1 MIIIFLVRFVCGI
14 YFYIEES
21 GFILEWLIYSANSI
35 NVEMF
40 MLFDWISLIFVSVV
54 ILISS
59 IVMFYRVYYMH
70 GDLFI
75 NRFYLLVFIFII
87 SIVLMIIRP
96 NLVRILLGWDGLGLV
111 SYCLVIYYQNQSSFN
126 SGIITVLSNRVGDV
140 GLLMSIGLLFSRGR
154 WNIYLLNEYDL
165 LIIFMVFLAA
175 ITKSAQIP
183 FSYWLPQA
191 IAAPTP
197 VSSLVHSSTLVTAGV
212 YLIIRFNFYICR
224 SGINY
229 ILMILSILT
238 RLIAGVIA
246 NFEYDLKKIIALST
260 LRQLGLII
268 VTLGIGL
275 VDIAF
280 YHLVIHALFKSLLFL
295 CSGIIIHQILNNQ
308 DIRFY
313 GGLNEFIPLVMIR
326 FLIARLALC
335 GAPFLAGFYSKDL
348 LVESFNLNKINLLM
362 SVIIILSLVITV
374 RYTFRLF
381 YYVFFSE
388 VIFYFGWFKFPNE
401 WLINISIWILVVL
414 RIVSGSVF
422 NWLFFFDI
430 YEPYIDVL
438 PKLFTTMAC
447 ILGII
452 GGFIFCLFPLFKFY
466 VLVCFVSSIWITL
479 FFYSYIYKPVFMCRC
494 VSNEFDKTWV
504 EFNTKYLFIYLF
516 EKFKILF
523 LYSYKI
529 YIFRCLIL
537 IFFLIII
544 II

>member
-1 MIIIFLVRFVCGI
+1 
-14 YFYIEES
+14 
-21 GFILEWLIYSANSI
+21 
-35 NVEMF
+35 
-40 MLFDWISLIFVSVV
+40 
-54 ILISS
+54 
-59 IVMFYRVYYMH
+59 
-70 GDLFI
+70 
-75 NRFYLLVFIFII
+75 
-87 SIVLMIIRP
+87 
-96 NLVRILLGWDGLGLV
+96 
-111 SYCLVIYYQNQSSFN
+111 
-126 SGIITVLSNRVGDV
+126 
-140 GLLMSIGLLFSRGR
+140 
-154 WNIYLLNEYDL
+154 
-165 LIIFMVFLAA
+165 MVFLAA

-260 LRQLGLII
+260 LRQLGLIM

-388 VIFYFGWFKFPNE
+388 VIFYFG
-401 WLINISIWILVVL
+401 
-414 RIVSGSVF
+414 
-422 NWLFFFDI
+422 
-430 YEPYIDVL
+430 
-438 PKLFTTMAC
+438 
-447 ILGII
+447 
-452 GGFIFCLFPLFKFY
+452 
-466 VLVCFVSSIWITL
+466 
-479 FFYSYIYKPVFMCRC
+479 
-494 VSNEFDKTWV
+494 
-504 EFNTKYLFIYLF
+504 
-516 EKFKILF
+516 
-523 LYSYKI
+523 
-529 YIFRCLIL
+529 
-537 IFFLIII
+537 
-544 II
+544 